1 MSTAPVKITRYADRI
16 YRSQYDTK
24 RARAFRH
31 ALGGWDFDLFTK
43 GEGYNHTHTSSAA
56 CSPFPTLRAVVKY
69 LREHW
74 GLAPIEIS
82 QTVQSVTEG
91 WPL

>member
-1 MSTAPVKITRYADRI
+1 MLRYADRI

-43 GEGYNHTHTSSAA
+43 GDGYNHTHTSSAA

-91 WPL
+91 GRCEVQ